1 MRLKNVIFDL
11 DGTLLDTTEGVIES
25 VKYTARR
32 LAYPMLPSEE
42 LLKFIGP
49 PIQQSFMTYYGADR
63 EQAQEAATI
72 FRLHYKID
80 TLLKAVPYDGIYEL
94 CNILKKNNIRMA
106 VATYKREDY
115 ALTLLQYFHF
125 EQYCN
130 PMHGA
135 DHYNK
140 LKKEDIVQ
148 MCMKEMGG
156 NIEDTILIGDTSS
169 DALAAEKVGIP
180 FIAVLYGFGFRS
192 TTEADRY
199 RNAGSVD
206 NPLQIADIVFN
217 Y

>member
-72 FRLHYKID
+72 FRLHYKTD